1 MATKAAA
8 SNSMDVSYFEKEDER
23 LKPILSWTKQD
34 VAEWIGKMG
43 FPYYQDCFRCNEI
56 TGRKLILVDASTLC
70 KLGITDYK
78 HIKYIAKEIRKL
90 LKIGEPKCNVSIADI
105 PRDIKELYLEQKSQT
120 GKRADSLILKEFCE
134 TTQDEVWQ
142 PPLSNIIQ
150 IITHN
155 GKDDMP

>member
-43 FPYYQDCFRCNEI
+43 FPYYQ
-56 TGRKLILVDASTLC
+56 
-70 KLGITDYK
+70 
-78 HIKYIAKEIRKL
+78 YIAKEIRKL